1 MGSLVTFKL
10 MHPKHTQKDTIQTK
24 ILKEKKLGN
33 NKPQCLSTHIS
44 LTGMKVTHHCQKVQ
58 ICLSPTSADKKKK
71 NEKAHFAT
79 VFQARVRSKYGK
91 KVSVQKIWSIKVV
104 HSKGTFFYCP

>member
-58 ICLSPTSADKKKK
+58 ICLSPTFADKKKK
-71 NEKAHFAT
+71 K
-79 VFQARVRSKYGK
+79 
-91 KVSVQKIWSIKVV
+91 
-104 HSKGTFFYCP
+104 